1 MLTAAALQ
9 RHGLDDQTLANA
21 YKTLFG
27 FDVPQ
32 LPAGPGAVDTEERQ
46 RVRRRMW
53 EEARPYLTGE
63 VLSKGS
69 AVSTPLPGMVR

>member
-1 MLTAAALQ
+1 MLRAADLH
-9 RHGLDDQTLANA
+9 RHGLDDQTLVTA
-21 YKTLFG
+21 YKRLFG

-63 VLSKGS
+63 MLPKGGAGA
-69 AVSTPLPGMVR
+69 AVPVSR